1 MERFAKIS
9 PLMLSVLRI
18 VTGLQFLEHGTG
30 KLFHFPYFPMYA
42 HTQLMSLD
50 GVAGIM
56 EFAFGILIVL
66 GLFSRVAAFLCS
78 GEMAIA
84 YFMAHFPKSFFPL
97 TNGGDAAVM
106 FCFIFLYI
114 AVAGPGS
121 IALNQK

>member
-1 MERFAKIS
+1 
-9 PLMLSVLRI
+9 
-18 VTGLQFLEHGTG
+18 
-30 KLFHFPYFPMYA
+30 
-42 HTQLMSLD
+42 MSLD

-66 GLFSRVAAFLCS
+66 GLFSRVAACLCS

-84 YFMAHFPKSFFPL
+84 YFMVHFPKSFFPL
-97 TNGGDAAVM
+97 PNGGDSAVM

-121 IALNQK
+121 LAINQK